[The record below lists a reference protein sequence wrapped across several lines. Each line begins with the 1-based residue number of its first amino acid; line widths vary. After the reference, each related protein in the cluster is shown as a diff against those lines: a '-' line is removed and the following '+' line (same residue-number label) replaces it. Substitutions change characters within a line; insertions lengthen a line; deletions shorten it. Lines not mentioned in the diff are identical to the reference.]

1 MTIKK
6 KVSVWFV
13 SLKVLEATFCVG
25 VKTKLPTRNPV
36 CLRETPVKV
45 CRQKIPGTA
54 LTHYGLLIQMQ
65 NISLRSSGISR
76 NFLSSPS
83 FFAFPVSFLFSCWAF
98 SRLHFGG
105 QMEQDFHGDFQ
116 VNVTWFFAF
125 FSGVLD

>member
-45 CRQKIPGTA
+45 CRQRIPGTA

-76 NFLSSPS
+76 NFLSSP
-83 FFAFPVSFLFSCWAF
+83 LFSLFRSHFFFLAGHLVGFILVGNGTRF
-98 SRLHFGG
+98 SWR
-105 QMEQDFHGDFQ
+105 
-116 VNVTWFFAF
+116 
-125 FSGVLD
+125 FSGQCYMVFCLFLRCP